1 MVTIL
6 SIHCQMQHN
15 YNFLSLFSQ
24 IASCSW
30 TNAHILNIIGHNDTL
45 VTLLIYRFCNL
56 ISSMCCKNLSE
67 NLSNTM
73 YVCLVK
79 LNLKN
84 HIVHKNLLT
93 IVNTQITNQLHPQ
106 QRVIIISDRN
116 LDRIVSGWMAR
127 ITPSWLLSMALEK
140 VRTLASTYSIL
151 IPRAAP
157 WLTCYRLPNLWSNNP
172 QINNNC
178 YKQPNS
184 SYKILLLLC
193 ILNRHLLSCLVSY
206 LVIRIFNVF
215 LKL

>member
-1 MVTIL
+1 MVNIL

-56 ISSMCCKNLSE
+56 ISSMCCKNIYE
-67 NLSNTM
+67 TLSNIM

-84 HIVHKNLLT
+84 HIVHKNLT

-106 QRVIIISDRN
+106 QRVIIISDKN
-116 LDRIVSGWMAR
+116 LDRIVSG
-127 ITPSWLLSMALEK
+127 
-140 VRTLASTYSIL
+140 
-151 IPRAAP
+151 
-157 WLTCYRLPNLWSNNP
+157 
-172 QINNNC
+172 
-178 YKQPNS
+178 
-184 SYKILLLLC
+184 
-193 ILNRHLLSCLVSY
+193 
-206 LVIRIFNVF
+206 
-215 LKL
+215 